1 MTFSPD
7 GKEGR
12 SSASKDEGGGGSE
25 GSSGGPTALSAAN
38 VRILSRDH
46 LQLVKAGALPRAPD
60 CFQRTP
66 KRVALQQADTAQ
78 VLALNIDG
86 KGVHAVVKQGDKTY
100 YRLFNVSTG
109 KPDLDSR
116 FPTDTTAFLGKESN
130 QTRILTKSGL
140 TLEQNGQTQL

>member
-1 MTFSPD
+1 M
-7 GKEGR
+7 
-12 SSASKDEGGGGSE
+12 GGGSE

-86 KGVHAVVKQGDKTY
+86 KGVHAVVRQGDKTY

-116 FPTDTTAFLGKESN
+116 FPTDTTAFLGIKSN
-130 QTRILTKSGL
+130 QTEYTLLRLYAGSYLTNDVMGCIQVFL
-140 TLEQNGQTQL
+140 GPFMLN